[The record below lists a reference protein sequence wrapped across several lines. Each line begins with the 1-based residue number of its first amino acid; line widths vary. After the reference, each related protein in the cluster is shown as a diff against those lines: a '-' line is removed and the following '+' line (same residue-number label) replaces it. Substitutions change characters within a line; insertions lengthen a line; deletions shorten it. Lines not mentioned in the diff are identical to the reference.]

1 MKTKIIAS
9 ILIIGFIGLAV
20 AYYLFTM
27 KVPGLE
33 NTEANF
39 ELTADELFN
48 AFDENESASMVKYE
62 GQVIAVTGIVSR
74 IKLSESTSN
83 ITLDA
88 KNAMAGGINCSFNE
102 IVANI
107 NKGDSVTIKGR
118 CQGFLMDVVL
128 NNCSK

>member
-27 KVPGLE
+27 KVHGLE